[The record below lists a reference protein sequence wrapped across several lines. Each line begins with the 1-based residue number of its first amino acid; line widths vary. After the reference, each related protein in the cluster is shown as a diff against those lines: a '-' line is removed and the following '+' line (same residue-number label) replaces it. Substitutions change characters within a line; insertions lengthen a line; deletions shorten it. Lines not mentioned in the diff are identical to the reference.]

1 MFALQPEVK
10 SFHRV
15 RGPRFGWADFQI
27 RSACYSVRSA
37 SLRTAHARPSISR
50 RMTAVL
56 KASSDQTTRVRRLAF
71 KPPPKKEGLNKLS
84 HDIMRTAEELSPG
97 NENFASLQ
105 TDSVSQT
112 PRRDTSYW

>member
-1 MFALQPEVK
+1 
-10 SFHRV
+10 
-15 RGPRFGWADFQI
+15 
-27 RSACYSVRSA
+27 
-37 SLRTAHARPSISR
+37 
-50 RMTAVL
+50 MTAVL

-112 PRRDTSYW
+112 PVETPLIDVGSTREAKTKG